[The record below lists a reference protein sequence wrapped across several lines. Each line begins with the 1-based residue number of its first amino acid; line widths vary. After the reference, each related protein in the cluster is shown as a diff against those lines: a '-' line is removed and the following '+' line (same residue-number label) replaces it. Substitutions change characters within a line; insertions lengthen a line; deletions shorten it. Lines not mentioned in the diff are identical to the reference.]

1 MLVTTNNECMVKKIL
16 KKILAPLV
24 LEMVRE
30 ELKKTAY
37 QEVQLALE
45 KALRETH
52 EACSSSQAALDGKR
66 PSVQD
71 LVPDKGL

>member
-1 MLVTTNNECMVKKIL
+1 MIKEIL

-24 LEMVRE
+24 LEMVRD

-45 KALRETH
+45 KVLRETH
-52 EACSSSQAALDGKR
+52 EVYSSNQAAIDGKR
-66 PSVQD
+66 PSVQESA
-71 LVPDKGL
+71 PDKGHQV